1 MVTELLLTTRVGD
14 RNKGI
19 FCLVLLQC
27 RITINKSSSGR
38 LDLDSDSFW
47 DSFASHQLAL
57 FDDGELT
64 ELATPSNRRK
74 QLMQMDGNCLQE
86 WSQRVF
92 RYQQQA
98 RTNVLEKQ
106 TALFDASPARHGPDS
121 VDPFSLSLQSLS
133 FWRFPKDSSGDACL
147 YFVIDNTLPLL
158 LYIGET
164 SRSNQRWKG
173 VHDCK
178 RYIENY
184 QSLHYQHQIRTAVC
198 IAF

>member
-1 MVTELLLTTRVGD
+1 
-14 RNKGI
+14 
-19 FCLVLLQC
+19 
-27 RITINKSSSGR
+27 
-38 LDLDSDSFW
+38 
-47 DSFASHQLAL
+47 
-57 FDDGELT
+57 
-64 ELATPSNRRK
+64 
-74 QLMQMDGNCLQE
+74 MDGNCLQE

-98 RTNVLEKQ
+98 RTNVPEKQ
-106 TALFDASPARHGPDS
+106 AVLFDTSPARHGPDS

-147 YFVIDNTLPLL
+147 YFVIDNALPLL
-158 LYIGET
+158 LYVGET

-198 IAF
+198 IAFWWNAPVQTRPRQQLEQALIQKWRSPFNQENWSFWSAPFV